1 MADFSRFIEC
11 LQEEL
16 AGETQAEQRQIIRFR
31 NPLMFRRCLRKIRQ
45 MCKKETVRLIQP
57 LSMIHAIS
65 CPLSFRSSRGIA
77 ATSTFSFVHSVEVDT
92 KMNIHAPRSAA
103 KSGEAPRIP
112 WGVKRIQAPQA
123 WAYST
128 GDQIGI
134 GVIDTGIDYS
144 HPDLRGAI
152 GKGINLIHHNMPP
165 VDDNG
170 HGTHIA
176 GTIAAASKSGI
187 TGVAPQAVIHPVKSF
202 DKNGSAFVSDIIA
215 GMEWCVQNKIP
226 IINMSFGMK
235 RYSKSL
241 EDTVR
246 NVARAGISIVASSGN
261 DGFRSKVDYPAGFRQ
276 TISVGA
282 VNERNKIAPFSNRGK
297 LIDIYAPGNRI
308 YSTWLYGRYH
318 EMSGTSMATS
328 HVSGVVALMLARR
341 PGLTPMQIKQIL
353 RRHAIRT
360 SGGMSGKKPAKVIK
374 VVNARRALKSVTR

>member
-1 MADFSRFIEC
+1 MTDFSRFIEC
-11 LQEEL
+11 LQEVL
-16 AGETQAEQRQIIRFR
+16 AGESQAERRQIIRFR
-31 NPLMFRRCLRKIRQ
+31 NPLMFRQCLREIRQ
-45 MCKKETVRLIQP
+45 VCKKETMKRIQP
-57 LSMIHAIS
+57 LAMIHAIS
-65 CPLSFRSSRGIA
+65 CPLSFRSSGKA
-77 ATSTFSFVHSVEVDT
+77 LAFSAFPFVHSMEVDT
-92 KMNIHAPRSAA
+92 KMNIHATRSAQT
-103 KSGEAPRIP
+103 GEAPRIP

-128 GDQIGI
+128 GKQIGI

-176 GTIAAASKSGI
+176 GTIAAASSNSGI

-202 DKNGSAFVSDIIA
+202 DKSGSAFVSDIIA

-246 NVARAGISIVASSGN
+246 NVARSGISIIASSGN
-261 DGFRSKVDYPAGFRQ
+261 DGFRNKVDYPAGFRQ

-341 PGLTPMQIKQIL
+341 PGLTPLQIKQIL
-353 RRHAIRT
+353 RKHAVRATRGT
-360 SGGMSGKKPAKVIK
+360 SGKALIK
-374 VVNARRALKSVTR
+374 MVNARKAIKSVTR

>member
-16 AGETQAEQRQIIRFR
+16 AGKAQEERRQIIRFR
-31 NPLMFRRCLRKIRQ
+31 NPLVFRQCLREIRQ
-45 MCKKETVRLIQP
+45 VCKKETIKFIQP
-57 LSMIHAIS
+57 LKMIHAIS
-65 CPLSFRSSRGIA
+65 CPLSHRSSRALHA
-77 ATSTFSFVHSVEVDT
+77 AEAFPFVLGVEVDT

-103 KSGEAPRIP
+103 KPGGVPRIP

-128 GDQIGI
+128 GNQIGI

-152 GKGINLIHHNMPP
+152 GKGINLIHHSMPP

-176 GTIAAASKSGI
+176 GTIAAASSQSGI

-202 DKNGSAFVSDIIA
+202 DKSGSAFVSDIIA

-246 NVARAGISIVASSGN
+246 NVARAGISIIASSGN
-261 DGFRSKVDYPAGFRQ
+261 DGFRRKVDYPAGFRQ

-341 PGLTPMQIKQIL
+341 PGLTPVQIKQIL
-353 RRHAIRT
+353 RKQAVRATRGT
-360 SGGMSGKKPAKVIK
+360 SGKGRIS
-374 VVNARRALKSVTR
+374 VVNARKALKSVTR

>member
-1 MADFSRFIEC
+1 
-11 LQEEL
+11 
-16 AGETQAEQRQIIRFR
+16 
-31 NPLMFRRCLRKIRQ
+31 
-45 MCKKETVRLIQP
+45 
-57 LSMIHAIS
+57 
-65 CPLSFRSSRGIA
+65 
-77 ATSTFSFVHSVEVDT
+77 VEVDT
-92 KMNIHAPRSAA
+92 KMNIHASRGAA

-123 WAYST
+123 WVYST
-128 GDQIGI
+128 GNQIGI

-152 GKGINLIHHNMPP
+152 GKGINLIHRNMPP

-176 GTIAAASKSGI
+176 GTIAAASNHSGI
-187 TGVAPQAVIHPVKSF
+187 TGVAPQAIIHPVKSF
-202 DKNGSAFVSDIIA
+202 DKSGSAFVSDIIA

-226 IINMSFGMK
+226 VINMSFGMK

-341 PGLTPMQIKQIL
+341 PGLTPLQVKQIL
-353 RRHAIRT
+353 RKQAVLATRGT
-360 SGGMSGKKPAKVIK
+360 NGKGQIK
-374 VVNARRALKSVTR
+374 MVNARKAMKSVTR